1 MSESL
6 RRRKVV
12 ESTAIAGAIGAY
24 FPLHPDGPMLRS
36 PCPFHDDRARGFR
49 IDPAVRRFE
58 CRDCGASGDVVD
70 FVRLYEGVTVSGALD
85 LLEETLGP

>member
-24 FPLHPDGPMLRS
+24 LPVHPDGPMLRS
-36 PCPFHDDRARGFR
+36 SCPFHDDRARGFR
-49 IDPAVRRFE
+49 IDPAARRFE

-70 FVRLYEGVTVSGALD
+70 FVRLYEGITVSEALD
-85 LLEETLGP
+85 MLEA

>member
-12 ESTAIAGAIGAY
+12 ESTAIAGAIG
-24 FPLHPDGPMLRS
+24 GIS
-36 PCPFHDDRARGFR
+36 PCTPTARCSGR
-49 IDPAVRRFE
+49 LARSMTTGPAASGSTRPRRRFE

-70 FVRLYEGVTVSGALD
+70 FVRLYEGITVSEALD
-85 LLEETLGP
+85 MLEA